1 MFEEV
6 LPKDAKSALAILG
19 ESGLLKEA
27 YLAGGTA
34 LALHIGHRISV
45 DFDFFTRK
53 EFNENYLVQK
63 LTELPLSFRLE
74 KTDAGTILGYLNKTR
89 FSLFFY
95 KYPILGKVRQ
105 FLNSNILDVKDIAPM
120 KLAAISDRGTKR
132 DFIDLY
138 FIIAMEKLFT
148 LQEVFDLYDQ
158 KFKIL
163 NQNKAHILKSLIYF
177 DDADEQPMPQMLKKV
192 DWTTVKKFFKLET
205 KFLVKKLS
213 SIG

>member
-1 MFEEV
+1 MFDEV
-6 LPKDAKSALAILG
+6 LPKNAKSALAVLG
-19 ESGLLKEA
+19 ESDLLKEA

-53 EFNENYLVQK
+53 EFDENYLIQK
-63 LTELPLSFRLE
+63 LTELPLNFRLE
-74 KTDAGTILGYLNKTR
+74 KIDAGTVLGYLDKTK

-95 KYPILGKVRQ
+95 KYPLLAKVHK
-105 FLNSNILDVKDIAPM
+105 FLNLNILDVKDIAPM

-138 FIIAMEKLFT
+138 FIIAVEKLFT
-148 LQEVFDLYDQ
+148 LQEILDLYDR

-163 NQNKAHILKSLIYF
+163 KQNKAHILKSLVYF
-177 DDADEQPMPQMLKKV
+177 DDADQESMSQMLKEV
-192 DWTTVKKFFKLET
+192 SWTKVKKFFELET
-205 KFLVKKLS
+205 KHLIKKLS
-213 SIG
+213 AI